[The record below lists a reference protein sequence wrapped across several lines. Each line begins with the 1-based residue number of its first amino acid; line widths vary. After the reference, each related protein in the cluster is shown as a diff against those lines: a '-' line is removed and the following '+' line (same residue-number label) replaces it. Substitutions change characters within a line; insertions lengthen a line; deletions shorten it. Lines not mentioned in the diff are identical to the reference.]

1 MVLPGEKGCSMGLK
15 QVKTGVLK
23 GASYGV
29 ALLLGG
35 CGVMGSGPKMLRD
48 RRPEYN
54 AAVVSS
60 EERQLLENLVRLR
73 YCDNITSLD
82 IASLSHSGLFSMDG
96 KGELDSGFLSDL
108 SHIDKKIKATLG
120 GSMNGAS
127 SMNLTPP
134 SGGDYIKKYLTPIQ
148 FSAVSA
154 LIQGG
159 WSVDR
164 VFNLCVERVND
175 LYNATEAD
183 GPTPEKVPSYKP
195 FQAFTRILNEAD
207 DNRLLEFGSKPDY
220 NFSGMYLYLNE
231 PKLEERIRRASVE
244 TKSYYSGLKARIREL
259 KQLAG
264 LSEKASLFKLND
276 DFVADKG
283 ASSLVIQCRT
293 LLGIMFYLSQNVD
306 VPQEHK
312 DRGLV
317 GVTQD
322 VAGEEFD
329 WSDVCKYFSVQCSKY
344 RPKNAYVSC
353 RYRGQYFYIADDD
366 RESKMTFMLVMQL
379 RKLQTSNYKSNTPL
393 LLLN

>member
-1 MVLPGEKGCSMGLK
+1 M
-15 QVKTGVLK
+15 
-23 GASYGV
+23 
-29 ALLLGG
+29 
-35 CGVMGSGPKMLRD
+35 
-48 RRPEYN
+48 
-54 AAVVSS
+54 
-60 EERQLLENLVRLR
+60 
-73 YCDNITSLD
+73 
-82 IASLSHSGLFSMDG
+82 
-96 KGELDSGFLSDL
+96 
-108 SHIDKKIKATLG
+108 
-120 GSMNGAS
+120 
-127 SMNLTPP
+127 
-134 SGGDYIKKYLTPIQ
+134 
-148 FSAVSA
+148 
-154 LIQGG
+154 IQGG

-322 VAGEEFD
+322 VAAKSLIGAMF
-329 WSDVCKYFSVQCSKY
+329 
-344 RPKNAYVSC
+344 VSTF
-353 RYRGQYFYIADDD
+353 RYSARNIV
-366 RESKMTFMLVMQL
+366 RKMRMYPVVTAGS
-379 RKLQTSNYKSNTPL
+379 TSTLPMTIGNRR
-393 LLLN
+393 

>member
-1 MVLPGEKGCSMGLK
+1 MSLK
-15 QVKTGVLK
+15 QIKVKILK
-23 GASYGV
+23 RASCGA

-35 CGVMGSGPKMLRD
+35 CVMGSGPKMLRD

-60 EERQLLENLVRLR
+60 EEHQLLENLVRLR

-82 IASLSHSGLFSMDG
+82 VASLSHSGKFGVNG
-96 KGELDSGFLSDL
+96 KGDLGSGFLSDL
-108 SHIDKKIKATLG
+108 GRIDRKIGASLG
-120 GSMNGAS
+120 GEIGGSS

-183 GPTPEKVPSYKP
+183 GPTPEKAPTYKP
-195 FQAFTRILNEAD
+195 FRAFVRILSEAD
-207 DNRLLEFGSKPDY
+207 DNRLLEFGTKRDY

-244 TKSYYSGLKARIREL
+244 TKSYYNGLKARVHEL

-264 LSEKASLFKLND
+264 LAQDKSLFKLDD
-276 DFVADKG
+276 DFVSDTG
-283 ASSLVIQCRT
+283 PSSLVIQCRT
-293 LLGIMFYLSQNVD
+293 LLGVMFYLSQNVD

-312 DRGLV
+312 DKGLV
-317 GVTQD
+317 GVTLD

-329 WSDVCKYFSVQCSKY
+329 WSEVCKYFSVQCSKH

>member
-1 MVLPGEKGCSMGLK
+1 MNLK
-15 QVKTGVLK
+15 QIKVKILK
-23 GASYGV
+23 GAAYGA

-35 CGVMGSGPKMLRD
+35 CGVMGSGPKMIRD

-54 AAVVSS
+54 AAVVNS

-82 IASLSHSGLFSMDG
+82 IASLSHSGLFGMDG
-96 KGELDSGFLSDL
+96 KGELESGFLTDL
-108 SHIDKKIKATLG
+108 SHIDKKFKASLG
-120 GSMNGAS
+120 GSMNGSS

-183 GPTPEKVPSYKP
+183 GPTPEKEPTYKP
-195 FQAFTRILNEAD
+195 FRAFARILSEAD
-207 DNRLLEFGSKPDY
+207 DNRLLEFGTKRDH

-244 TKSYYSGLKARIREL
+244 TKSYYNGLKARVHEL

-264 LSEKASLFKLND
+264 LAQDKSLFKLDD
-276 DFVADKG
+276 DFVSDTG
-283 ASSLVIQCRT
+283 PSSLVIQCRT
-293 LLGIMFYLSQNVD
+293 LLGVMFYLSQNVD

-312 DRGLV
+312 DKGLV
-317 GVTQD
+317 GVTLD

-329 WSDVCKYFSVQCSKY
+329 WSEVCKYFSVQCSKH

>member
-1 MVLPGEKGCSMGLK
+1 MGLK
-15 QVKTGVLK
+15 QIKTGVLK
-23 GASYGV
+23 GASYGA

-35 CGVMGSGPKMLRD
+35 CGVMGSGPKMIRD

-82 IASLSHSGLFSMDG
+82 IASLSHGGSYGMEGNGD
-96 KGELDSGFLSDL
+96 LDKGFLSDL
-108 SHIDKKIKATLG
+108 SHIDKKIGASLG
-120 GSMNGAS
+120 GKFDGNA

-164 VFNLCVERVND
+164 VFNLCVERIND

-195 FQAFTRILNEAD
+195 FQAFTRILSEAD

-231 PKLEERIRRASVE
+231 PKLEERVRRASVE

-264 LSEKASLFKLND
+264 LSEKASLFKLDD

-293 LLGIMFYLSQNVD
+293 LLGVMFYLSQNVE

-312 DRGLV
+312 DKGLV

-329 WSDVCKYFSVQCSKY
+329 WSEVYKYFSVQCSKC

-366 RESKMTFMLVMQL
+366 RDSKMTFMLVMQL

>member
-1 MVLPGEKGCSMGLK
+1 VVSPGEKGCSMGLK
-15 QVKTGVLK
+15 QIKTGVLK

-183 GPTPEKVPSYKP
+183 GPTPEKAPVYKP
-195 FQAFTRILNEAD
+195 FQKFTSILDEVD
-207 DNRLLEFGSKPDY
+207 GNRLLEFGTKPGY

-231 PKLEERIRRASVE
+231 PKLNDRMRRATEMKPYYQGLE
-244 TKSYYSGLKARIREL
+244 TRIREL
-259 KQLAG
+259 KKLAD
-264 LSEKASLFKLND
+264 LDIKKSLFKLDD
-276 DFVADKG
+276 DFIADKG
-283 ASSLVIQCRT
+283 ESSLVIQCRS
-293 LLGIMFYLSQNVD
+293 LLGVMFYLSQNVE

-312 DRGLV
+312 DKGLV

-379 RKLQTSNYKSNTPL
+379 RKLQTSNYKANTPL